1 MQQQLQHQQF
11 LQTLMKNQIQ
21 QPNLNSQAGHQLYN
35 NSANNHSLNNFPT
48 VYDNNIKPVK
58 SIWPNN
64 TDNTQARTTSNTN
77 NS

>member
-21 QPNLNSQAGHQLYN
+21 QPNLNSQAGNQLYN
-35 NSANNHSLNNFPT
+35 NSVNSNSLNNFPT
-48 VYDNNIKPVK
+48 VYDNNIKPIK

-64 TDNTQARTTSNTN
+64 TDNTQVRTTSNT
-77 NS
+77 